1 MKDNQYYLVKIGVEI
16 VLKVIIHIK
25 RIIYIYISIVLP
37 TSFFLV
43 RCETEFIKI
52 SMSTIGNSITINNI

>member
-25 RIIYIYISIVLP
+25 KDNIYISIVLP
-37 TSFFLV
+37 TSFFLLDV
-43 RCETEFIKI
+43 KLNLLK
-52 SMSTIGNSITINNI
+52 SQ

>member
-37 TSFFLV
+37 TSFFLLDV
-43 RCETEFIKI
+43 KLNLLK
-52 SMSTIGNSITINNI
+52 SQ